1 MKKIISVILAIS
13 LLIGMGVLFG
23 VEAEAVSLSEKKVNL
38 IIGENTY
45 IYLEGADSKKVE
57 WSSDENKIATVKS
70 GVIKG
75 ISAGKTTITAKYK
88 GKSYKCTVNVTYYRI
103 DRESSSVMVGNR
115 LQLDLVGYSGARTWT
130 SSDTSVATVSKDGI
144 LRGISAGKAKIS
156 VNFKKSSTI
165 SFNVTVKDYNFP
177 VTASKTAYIKLG
189 AEGSYNKEADGIP
202 TKYIT
207 SKTKIKSII
216 KYADGLKYEFVEPS
230 EAEEIAAKGYAL
242 GKENTVPEELIF
254 YDADGG
260 ELGRFE
266 TALVDAVE
274 NNDEKILGYFHYNQ
288 KCYRVKDSSNLM
300 NEIYDWKSHKELKDI
315 AEKYFKEKYGK
326 RIYKTITS
334 EFSYNKDH
342 PDYKT
347 TNGISFIAD
356 YNCSGT
362 STADYITIYIDPR
375 TGKVKGSEELSDDI
389 APEES
394 DSNAGRITV
403 RNTRTG
409 VTYTSNDNGKTWT
422 NGNKPPIYAY
432 AAKTQVSQKNGKAKF
447 VIVNN
452 SQDTIAFT
460 TDGEIE
466 KNGNSLYHVGEQ
478 IRQLI
483 GPGNTYEVI
492 QYFSLYNYDFNIGR
506 VDSIITKGEYNYN
519 VKAGGYEITVT
530 FEIV

>member
-1 MKKIISVILAIS
+1 MKKIISVILAVS

-23 VEAEAVSLSEKKVNL
+23 VEAEAVSLSEEKVNL

-45 IYLEGADSKKVE
+45 IYLDGADSSKVE
-57 WSSDENKIATVKS
+57 WSSAEKKIATVKS

-75 ISAGKTTITAKYK
+75 ISAGKTTITAKYRNK
-88 GKSYKCTVNVTYYRI
+88 TYKCTVNVTYYRI

-115 LQLDLVGYSGARTWT
+115 LELDLIGYSGERTWK

-144 LRGISAGKAKIS
+144 LRGVSAGTAKIS

-189 AEGSYNKEADGIP
+189 AEGYYNSEADGIP

-207 SKTKIKSII
+207 SKTKIKNII
-216 KYADGLKYEFVEPS
+216 KYADSLKYEFVEPS
-230 EAEEIAAKGYAL
+230 EAEKIAAKGYAL
-242 GKENTVPEELIF
+242 GNENTVPEVLAF

-274 NNDEKILGYFHYNQ
+274 NNGDKILGYFHYNQ
-288 KCYRVKDSSNLM
+288 KCYRVKGTSNLM
-300 NEIYDWKSHKELKDI
+300 NEIYGWKTHKELTAI

-326 RIYKTITS
+326 RTYRTITS
-334 EFSYNKDH
+334 EFSYKKDH

-347 TNGISFIAD
+347 TNGISFLAD
-356 YNCSGT
+356 YNCSNT
-362 STADYITIYIDPR
+362 STAYYITIYIDPK
-375 TGKVKGSEELSDDI
+375 TGKVKGSEELSDEI
-389 APEES
+389 APEVS
-394 DSNAGRITV
+394 KNNAGKITV

-422 NGNKPPIYAY
+422 NGSKPPVYAY
-432 AAKTQVSQKNGKAKF
+432 AANTQVPQKNGKAKF
-447 VIVNN
+447 IIVNN
-452 SQDTIAFT
+452 SNEAIAFT
-460 TDGEIE
+460 TDGAIGTY
-466 KNGNSLYHVGEQ
+466 NRPLYHVGDY

-483 GPGNTYEVI
+483 DPGSTYEVI
-492 QYFSLYNYDFNIGR
+492 QYFSSYNYNFNLGTPDTVIN
-506 VDSIITKGEYNYN
+506 KGEYEYT

>member
-13 LLIGMGVLFG
+13 LLIGMGMLFG
-23 VEAEAVSLSEKKVNL
+23 VEAEAVSLSEEKVNL

-45 IYLEGADSKKVE
+45 IYLDGADSSKVE
-57 WSSDENKIATVKS
+57 WSSAEKKIATVKS

-75 ISAGKTTITAKYK
+75 ISAGKTTITAKYRNK
-88 GKSYKCTVNVTYYRI
+88 TYKCTVNVTYYRI

-115 LQLDLVGYSGARTWT
+115 LELDLVGYSGERTWK
-130 SSDTSVATVSKDGI
+130 SSDTSIATVSKDGI
-144 LRGISAGKAKIS
+144 LRGVSAGKAKIS
-156 VNFKKSSTI
+156 VNFKKGYTL

-189 AEGSYNKEADGIP
+189 AEGYYNSKADGIP

-207 SKTKIKSII
+207 SKTKIKNII

-242 GKENTVPEELIF
+242 GNENTVPETLTF
-254 YDADGG
+254 FDADGD

-274 NNDEKILGYFHYNQ
+274 NNGENILGYFYYNQ
-288 KCYRVKDSSNLM
+288 KCYRVKGTSNLM
-300 NEIYDWKSHKELKDI
+300 NEIYGWKTHEELTAI

-326 RIYKTITS
+326 RTYRTITT
-334 EFSYNKDH
+334 EFSYKKDH

-347 TNGISFIAD
+347 TNGISFLAD

-362 STADYITIYIDPR
+362 STADYITIYIDPK
-375 TGKVKGSEELSDDI
+375 TGKVKGSEELSDEI
-389 APEES
+389 APEVS
-394 DSNAGRITV
+394 KSNAGKITV

-409 VTYTSNDNGKTWT
+409 VTYSSNDNGKSWA
-422 NGNKPPIYAY
+422 NGSKPPIYAY
-432 AAKTQVSQKNGKAKF
+432 AAKTQVSLEDGKAKF

-460 TDGEIE
+460 TDGSIG
-466 KNGNSLYHVGEQ
+466 KNGNSLYHVGEY
-478 IRQLI
+478 IRQMI
-483 GPGNTYEVI
+483 GVGKTYDVI
-492 QYFSLYNYDFNIGR
+492 QYFSSYNYDFNIGR
-506 VDSIITKGEYNYN
+506 VNNVVSKGEYEYV

-530 FEIV
+530 FEVV